1 MTQNAVVQLFFALG
15 VILIVAKSAGYLSR
29 LAGQP
34 AVLGELLVGIL
45 LGPSL
50 LNMLGW
56 GLFTDPHLSE
66 TIHHIAELGVLL
78 LMFGAGLE
86 VHLDELRHVGRISL
100 YSGALGVLVPVLLTI
115 PIALVAN
122 HNFEQALFLGITLAA
137 TSVSIS
143 AQTMLELGVLRAKE
157 GIALLGAAVI
167 DDILAIVLLSVLI
180 AVSVTG
186 GGLGEV
192 ISVVARLVLFVVLA
206 TSIGWIVL
214 PRLANWVVDLPISS
228 GVLAL
233 AVSIA
238 LLWGWGAEALGG
250 MAAISGAFIA
260 GVCLS
265 RASRETRHHIE
276 QGLYS
281 VNYGVLVPVFFV
293 SIGLRTNLRDF
304 SLASLPF
311 ALVLL
316 LVAIGSKIIGSGT
329 GARLGGFDSQGAL
342 RVGVG
347 MISRGEVGLI
357 ISAVGLQTGLIP
369 SEVFPVIVLII
380 ILTTVITPPL
390 VRWSFRQPAPTAA
403 VSVAAKG
410 E

>member
-1 MTQNAVVQLFFALG
+1 
-15 VILIVAKSAGYLSR
+15 
-29 LAGQP
+29 
-34 AVLGELLVGIL
+34 
-45 LGPSL
+45 
-50 LNMLGW
+50 
-56 GLFTDPHLSE
+56 
-66 TIHHIAELGVLL
+66 
-78 LMFGAGLE
+78 MFGAGLE

-100 YSGALGVLVPVLLTI
+100 YSGALGVVVPVLLTI

-122 HNFEQALFLGITLAA
+122 HNFEQSLFLGITLAA

-206 TSIGWIVL
+206 TGIGWVVL
-214 PRLANWVVDLPISS
+214 PRLANRVDDLPISS
-228 GVLAL
+228 GALAL
-233 AVSIA
+233 AVSVA

-260 GVCLS
+260 GVCLG

-281 VNYGVLVPVFFV
+281 VNYGVLVPIFFV
-293 SIGLRTNLRDF
+293 SIGLRTNLREF

-311 ALVLL
+311 AVVLL

-329 GARLGGFDSQGAL
+329 GARLGGFDRQGAL

-357 ISAVGLQTGLIP
+357 IGSVGLQTGLIP
-369 SEVFPVIVLII
+369 AEVFPVIVLII

-390 VRWSFRQPAPTAA
+390 VRWSFRQPAPANA
-403 VSVAAKG
+403 VAVAAKG